1 MCDDKEGDD
10 PVEKSFLSKEEE
22 ELTATASDPAA
33 KEPMEQDE
41 DKDPAKSGF
50 PVGNEIDFGTSME

>member
-1 MCDDKEGDD
+1 MCGDKEADD
-10 PVEKSFLSKEEE
+10 PVEKSSLSKEEE
-22 ELTATASDPAA
+22 KLTAKASDPAA

>member
-1 MCDDKEGDD
+1 MCDDKEAGD
-10 PVEKSFLSKEEE
+10 PVEKSSLSKEEE
-22 ELTATASDPAA
+22 KLTAQPSDPSA

-41 DKDPAKSGF
+41 DNDPAKSGF